1 MVEKTSLMR
10 SLKIS
15 GLFTKRERKLFLVLL
30 LVIIIW
36 ILYKFIIIPQVDKL
50 RGLEEEKLE
59 LESRKT
65 GIDSVLDKEIYI
77 HEELSILQDE
87 YENISKSFFTSLN
100 QADIINLLG
109 EMLNDDA
116 FEAED
121 LIFYEP
127 QEEEVGQLSVR
138 SIDVD
143 IPYNGYFD
151 GIVRVLRG
159 ISSYPKKIIINKMI
173 MDSMED
179 KLAGTLS
186 LRFYSIEEP
195 IDSEKKIISYY
206 DLVGEIQ
213 ENPFEPFEEYEED
226 LVLEEDMEGDI
237 ETGES
242 VGEEVVEIYSRE
254 ILEDFEE
261 GSFDFIPSNRYV
273 KGSLFRSNKSKSSKN
288 SLRLE
293 YCILAIGNENRAY
306 INLADKEIYIKYP
319 PASLG
324 IWIYS
329 YGYSPS
335 TIGIELVD
343 QNNEKFDIPICE
355 GVSWVGWSYLEVN
368 LPLDLSIYPLR
379 ADKLYVELTNY
390 RDDHGVLLFDRLE
403 ANYPIESNSL
413 GQFNTFHVVEE
424 GETLDDISLKYYNTT
439 KKKDLIKRYNELK
452 SDQITPGRV
461 LVIPR

>member
-1 MVEKTSLMR
+1 M
-10 SLKIS
+10 
-15 GLFTKRERKLFLVLL
+15 
-30 LVIIIW
+30 
-36 ILYKFIIIPQVDKL
+36 DKL

-65 GIDSVLDKEIYI
+65 GIDTVLDKEIYI

-186 LRFYSIEEP
+186 LRFCSIEEP
-195 IDSEKKIISYY
+195 IDSERKIISYY

-237 ETGES
+237 GTGEDG
-242 VGEEVVEIYSRE
+242 GEEVVEIYSRE
-254 ILEDFEE
+254 
-261 GSFDFIPSNRYV
+261 
-273 KGSLFRSNKSKSSKN
+273 
-288 SLRLE
+288 
-293 YCILAIGNENRAY
+293 
-306 INLADKEIYIKYP
+306 
-319 PASLG
+319 
-324 IWIYS
+324 
-329 YGYSPS
+329 
-335 TIGIELVD
+335 
-343 QNNEKFDIPICE
+343 
-355 GVSWVGWSYLEVN
+355 
-368 LPLDLSIYPLR
+368 
-379 ADKLYVELTNY
+379 
-390 RDDHGVLLFDRLE
+390 
-403 ANYPIESNSL
+403 
-413 GQFNTFHVVEE
+413 
-424 GETLDDISLKYYNTT
+424 
-439 KKKDLIKRYNELK
+439 
-452 SDQITPGRV
+452 RV
-461 LVIPR
+461 